1 MKPPLPREHG
11 AWVMLFTP
19 LTLGWLLAPVWQAQ
33 ISLFFVASLS
43 FFLLRHP
50 LTVFVKRW
58 NRPSKD
64 WQYLQRWA
72 VIYGGI
78 TVISGGWLVFI
89 NQFWWLLP
97 AALLG
102 GLLLLFN
109 LWLVSKR
116 QDMSVVGEL
125 TGIFGLAMGAPMAYY
140 VSSGQFAP
148 LAFLLWLI
156 NFLYFG
162 GTVFYVKLKVRQ
174 QPRLPEPES
183 VLDRFLQAKVCLG
196 YQLLVFAILTVLI
209 LQNDFLVWGT
219 YLIFVPAT
227 LKMVWGAWQWQD
239 KKSLNLKRLGM
250 IELVHTFIFA
260 GLVWAVAIYG

>member
-1 MKPPLPREHG
+1 
-11 AWVMLFTP
+11 MLITP
-19 LTLGWLLAPVWQAQ
+19 LILGWLLAPIWQAQ
-33 ISLFFVASLS
+33 IILLFISSLS

-50 LTVFVKRW
+50 LMIFVKRW

-64 WQYLQRWA
+64 WQHLQLWA
-72 VIYGGI
+72 IIYGGI
-78 TVISGGWLVFI
+78 TVVTGGWLVFI
-89 NQFWWLLP
+89 EQLWWLIP

-102 GLLLLFN
+102 SLLLLFN

-116 QDMSVVGEL
+116 QEMSVIGEL
-125 TGIFGLAMGAPMAYY
+125 TGIFGLAMGATIAYY

-174 QPRLPEPES
+174 QPRLPKPES
-183 VLDRFLQAKVCLG
+183 AVSRFLQAKACLG
-196 YQLLVFAILTVLI
+196 YQLIVFILLTILI
-209 LQNDFLVWGT
+209 LYGELLLGV
-219 YLIFVPAT
+219 YLIFMPT
-227 LKMVWGAWQWQD
+227 TIKMIWGAWHWQD

-250 IELVHTFIFA
+250 IEAIHALIFA
-260 GLVWAVAIYG
+260 GLVWGIAINS